1 MKIAAVRFRRPVFD
15 AGGKPIERLKTAEL
29 KDELVRAGDTRYP
42 LHMVASF
49 RAVDVCPVCGEPFT
63 AKQLQR
69 GNKVCSKSCAAKMRG
84 DK

>member
-1 MKIAAVRFRRPVFD
+1 MKIASVRFRRPVFD
-15 AGGKPIERLKTAEL
+15 TGGKPIERLESAVL
-29 KDELVRAGDTRYP
+29 KDGLVRAGDMRYP
-42 LHMVASF
+42 VHMVASF

-69 GNKVCSKSCAAKMRG
+69 GNKVCSKSCAAKLRG